1 MRVPKEQGLETNVLL
16 KRQQQKRR
24 AKIYIYIYIYI
35 SEVVNQHYQASAET
49 PDVSLISPET
59 FHSIIKSSPSPES
72 SGGDEVTNLVK
83 IQDHSS

>member
-24 AKIYIYIYIYI
+24 AKKYIYIYI